1 MAAPLASND
10 AFLGPPLASVRG
22 GEPELSVEQAAA
34 RMGLPPAMLVRRIE
48 AGDVPARRSPGPGG
62 VTYHLRLSDLGPSQP
77 EAPAAGAEGDDDQTV
92 VQLNGHR
99 TGYSAATAMDA
110 AVPPPARALEMA
122 IVDSVGG
129 GARADLAAM
138 SSIDPRDLVGGL
150 LDRWER
156 TLEQRIH
163 AEQRMRFEGE
173 LNRRQAELKQLQS
186 ELETARAQHALAQA
200 QKDRLL
206 AEKERELAE
215 QERALVEAR
224 RSRKRRGWFSR

>member
-1 MAAPLASND
+1 MTHPAVAARRAE
-10 AFLGPPLASVRG
+10 A
-22 GEPELSVEQAAA
+22 ELSVEQAAA
-34 RMGLPPAMLVRRIE
+34 RLGLPPAMLVRRIE
-48 AGDVPARRSPGPGG
+48 AGDVPARRSPRPGG
-62 VTYHLRLSDLGPSQP
+62 VTYHLRLSDLGLGSAEPQVADD
-77 EAPAAGAEGDDDQTV
+77 EGPADQQV

-99 TGYSAATAMDA
+99 IERPRGTGVDD

-129 GARADLAAM
+129 GPRADLTGM

-156 TLEQRIH
+156 TLEQRIY

-173 LNRRQAELKQLQS
+173 LNRREAELKQLQG
-186 ELETARAQHALAQA
+186 ELETARALHALAQA
-200 QKDRLL
+200 DKDRVL
-206 AEKERELAE
+206 AEKERELAD

-224 RSRKRRGWFSR
+224 RKRRGWFSR